1 MFSILEQHG
10 FVVLSELDTC
20 LSTVEVAR
28 RLGTIVEIDRL
39 LPSSGIPNVQSLR
52 PRNATEAKQNQ
63 YSGNYG
69 LGLFPL
75 HTDLAHW
82 ILPPRY
88 LLLRCLVGAEDV
100 LTNLLP
106 CAYALDLVGKP
117 ALQKAV
123 FRSRRREYACS
134 GLVRAISYHHRE
146 EIFRWDP
153 IFLQPLNRNARSLKT
168 VMHDPACN
176 KLLMTVRLTKPG
188 DTIIIDNWHMLHG
201 RSSVSDCSKGRHIER
216 VYLSEVFNDS

>member
-1 MFSILEQHG
+1 VFFNLEQQD
-10 FVVLSELDTC
+10 FVVLPELDTY

-69 LGLFPL
+69 HGLFPL

-82 ILPPRY
+82 VLPPRY

-100 LTNLLP
+100 FTNLLP
-106 CAYALDLVGKP
+106 SKYALDLVGKA

-123 FRSRRREYACS
+123 FRGRRREYGCS
-134 GLVRAISYHHRE
+134 GLVRAISYHHQE

-153 IFLQPLNRNARSLKT
+153 IFLQPLNRNARRLKI

-176 KLLMTVRLTKPG
+176 RSLMTVRLTKPG
-188 DTIIIDNWHMLHG
+188 DTIIIDNWRMLHG
-201 RSSVSDCSKGRHIER
+201 RSSVSARSTGRHIER